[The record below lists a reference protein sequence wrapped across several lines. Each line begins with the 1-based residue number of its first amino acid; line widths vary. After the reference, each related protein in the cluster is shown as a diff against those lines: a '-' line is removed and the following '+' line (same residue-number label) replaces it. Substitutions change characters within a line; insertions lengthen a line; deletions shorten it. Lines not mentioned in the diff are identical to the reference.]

1 VGLARQVW
9 MRLNA
14 FIHERIFAH
23 PNVLV
28 QKAHSAMDDFDD
40 ACRTNRL
47 EHEHVAGREKV
58 NWKAPLGGM

>member
-28 QKAHSAMDDFDD
+28 QKAHSAMESTSGWNVAANWD
-40 ACRTNRL
+40 AALNP
-47 EHEHVAGREKV
+47 K
-58 NWKAPLGGM
+58 K